1 LAEAKPTGGE
11 SEDRAEAP
19 ATESK
24 EARGAAA
31 SEAKENAK
39 AEREEQV
46 RALEAERRGA
56 KAARAVDATERP
68 LQIREVGF
76 KQLSAVS
83 RVYVRVSENPRFN
96 IVQAGEKLIRVE
108 LPNTWIL
115 RKNDERFLD
124 TSFFPGAVA
133 MVTPKRSRTG
143 TVLEIALKE
152 EVAYQQRVEGDMLSI
167 DFERPG
173 TLERSAAAPDLPAA
187 EPAAN

>member
-1 LAEAKPTGGE
+1 
-11 SEDRAEAP
+11 
-19 ATESK
+19 
-24 EARGAAA
+24 
-31 SEAKENAK
+31 
-39 AEREEQV
+39 
-46 RALEAERRGA
+46 
-56 KAARAVDATERP
+56 VDATERP

-83 RVYVRVSENPRFN
+83 RVYVRVSESPRFN

-133 MVTPKRSRTG
+133 MVTPKRSGTG
-143 TVLEIALKE
+143 TVLEIELKE
-152 EVAYQQRVEGDMLSI
+152 KVAYQQRVEGDMLSI
-167 DFERPG
+167 DFERPAV
-173 TLERSAAAPDLPAA
+173 LQSRAAAAPELPAA